1 MLNTHGETLTA
12 TVGDS
17 ISMTR
22 GFVRERAAGL
32 TARAIASAYP
42 RTLLENHDARLHVY
56 EPVKGRPVVPGGSH
70 QVPL

>member
-1 MLNTHGETLTA
+1 MLTCGETLTA

-32 TARAIASAYP
+32 TARVIASAYP
-42 RTLLENHDARLHVY
+42 RTLLKDR
-56 EPVKGRPVVPGGSH
+56 S
-70 QVPL
+70 